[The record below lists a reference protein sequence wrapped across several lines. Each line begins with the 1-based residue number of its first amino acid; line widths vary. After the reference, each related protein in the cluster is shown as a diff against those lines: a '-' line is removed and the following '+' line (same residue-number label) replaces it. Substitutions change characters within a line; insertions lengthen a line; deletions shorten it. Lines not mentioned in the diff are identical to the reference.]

1 MSRHAQLPL
10 MSTTGSPSSRS
21 GLRPIAVATH
31 LLLACGLAMS
41 GWVGTAQA
49 QSAAPVPAGTPLAAN
64 SRSYS
69 IPPGP
74 LNTVLTRFLAESGVL
89 LTGSTE
95 LTQGK
100 QSPGVQ
106 GQVPPAAALAALLSG
121 TGLQAV
127 PDAQGRYVLRPAP
140 VSDKQSE
147 ATLAPVTVTAE
158 QEATTITE
166 GSGSYTTP
174 AVTIGK
180 TPQSL
185 KEIPQ
190 SVSVLTRQRMD
201 DQNMTQVET
210 ALDQVTG
217 LQIDTTTG
225 PAGSANVVSRGF
237 LVNNYQADGVPQTF
251 LGSSFTGADL
261 ALYDRVEVIR
271 GAAGLLQG
279 AGNPSATVNLVRK
292 KPTPEFAATATASA
306 GSWNFYR
313 GEFDIGGPLNASGT
327 VRARVVAVHEDR
339 DYHVDVMESRKSVL
353 YGVVD
358 IDMGPVTKLTLGGQ
372 QQKVDAVPWIFGL
385 PRYSNGSSLELPRS
399 TYLAPAW
406 NRWSQDISE
415 VFFNLEHQLES
426 GWKLNMGFNSTPQDQ
441 DFKRS
446 ITRGTDTNFGVN
458 PATRAGS
465 IYTGV
470 RWQSEADRRNLDANA
485 SGQVTLFDR
494 QHDLTFG
501 LNAQDYDSRT
511 RQSAFFP
518 AVAIPD
524 VFSFDPYAIAEPA
537 EGPFISGTRLQTRQH
552 GVYGSGRFAL
562 SDRLKLVLGT
572 RLNWYTTQTD
582 NLNLLT
588 GTTTTGRKVQYEREL
603 TPYAGVVYE
612 LDKTHSLYASYA
624 DIFLPQSAQFTATGD
639 ELDPVVGANYETGI
653 KGAYLDGALNASLA
667 LFRIDQQNRAQQDPS
682 APCASAAVASH
693 CYRAEGK
700 VRSQG
705 IEAEVT
711 GKLLPNLDVFAG
723 YTLNTTKYLKD
734 SANQGLAFRP
744 QTPKHL
750 IKLWAQYRMPW
761 DGGRWS
767 LGGGLTAQSSYYAL
781 NGSVRSEQG
790 AYAVAGLRIGYQ
802 ISKSAQ
808 VALSVSNLFDKVYY
822 SGIRGVDFGNVYGEP
837 RNVVLMAKAS
847 F

>member
-1 MSRHAQLPL
+1 MSRHAPLRPTPARSSQL
-10 MSTTGSPSSRS
+10 
-21 GLRPIAVATH
+21 PIAVRPTALAAH
-31 LLLACGLAMS
+31 LLLAGGIAVG
-41 GWVGTAQA
+41 GWAGTAQA
-49 QSAAPVPAGTPLAAN
+49 QPAAASATQATTTTAPRSYNIPAGPL
-64 SRSYS
+64 S
-69 IPPGP
+69 
-74 LNTVLTRFLAESGVL
+74 TVLTRFLSESGVL

-95 LTQGK
+95 LAQGK

-106 GQVPPAAALAALLSG
+106 GSATPAAALAALLAG

-127 PDAQGRYVLRPAP
+127 PDPQGRYVLRLAP
-140 VSDKQSE
+140 VSEKTSE
-147 ATLAPVTVTAE
+147 ATLAPVKVTAE
-158 QEATTITE
+158 RESTYATE
-166 GSGSYTTP
+166 GTGSYTTP

-180 TPQSL
+180 SPRSL

-190 SVSVLTRQRMD
+190 SVSVLTRQRID
-201 DQNMTQVET
+201 DQNLTQIES
-210 ALDQVTG
+210 ALDQMTG

-225 PAGSANVVSRGF
+225 PAGSANVISRGF

-251 LGSSFTGADL
+251 LGTSFTGADL
-261 ALYDRVEVIR
+261 AVYDRVEVIR

-292 KPTPEFAATATASA
+292 KPTPVFSASATASA
-306 GSWNFYR
+306 GSWSFYR
-313 GEFDIGGPLNASGT
+313 GEADIGGPINASGS
-327 VRARVVAVHEDR
+327 VRARVVAVQENR

-358 IDMGPVTKLTLGGQ
+358 VDLGPATKLTLGGQ
-372 QQKVDAVPWIFGL
+372 QQKVDAIPWIFGL
-385 PRYSNGSSLELPRS
+385 PRYSDGSSLGLPRS

-406 NRWSQDISE
+406 NRWSQDIRE
-415 VFFNLEHQLES
+415 VFFNLDHQLES
-426 GWKLNMGFNSTPQDQ
+426 GWKLNLGFNSSPQEQ

-458 PATRAGS
+458 PATRAAS
-465 IYTGV
+465 VYTGL

-485 SGQVTLFDR
+485 TGQVTLFDR
-494 QHDLTFG
+494 QHDLTVG
-501 LNAQDYDSRT
+501 VNAQDYDSRS

-524 VFSFDPYAIAEPA
+524 VFSFNPNSIAEPA
-537 EGPFISGTRLQTRQH
+537 EGPFTSGTTLRTRQH
-552 GVYGSGRFAL
+552 GVYGSGRFAV
-562 SDRLKLVLGT
+562 SDPLKLILGA

-582 NLNLLT
+582 NQNLVSGST
-588 GTTTTGRKVQYEREL
+588 AFGRKVRYAREL
-603 TPYAGVVYE
+603 TPYAGLVYE
-612 LDKTHSLYASYA
+612 LDKTHSLYASYS
-624 DIFLPQSAQFTATGD
+624 DIFLPQSTQFTATGA
-639 ELDPVVGANYETGI
+639 ELDPVVGANYEAGI
-653 KGAYLDGALNASLA
+653 KGAYLGGALNASLA
-667 LFRIDQQNRAQQDPS
+667 VFRIDQENRAQQDPA
-682 APCASAAVASH
+682 APCASAAVANQ

-711 GKLLPNLDVFAG
+711 GRLLPQLDVFAG

-744 QTPKHL
+744 QTPRHL

-767 LGGGLTAQSSYYAL
+767 LGGGLNAQSGYYAL
-781 NGSVRSEQG
+781 NGAVRSEQR
-790 AYAVAGLRIGYQ
+790 AYAVAAMRVGYQ
-802 ISKSAQ
+802 ISKQAQ
-808 VALSVSNLFDKVYY
+808 LVLSVNNLFDKVYY

-837 RNVVLMAKAS
+837 RNVMLTAKAS